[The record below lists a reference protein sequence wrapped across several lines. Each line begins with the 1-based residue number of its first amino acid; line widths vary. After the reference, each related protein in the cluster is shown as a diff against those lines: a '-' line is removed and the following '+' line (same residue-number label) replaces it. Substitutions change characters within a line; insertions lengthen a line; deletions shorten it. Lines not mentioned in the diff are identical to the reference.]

1 MVADYKPGGAEAE
14 EQLWDEGWDGE
25 GDDGDFKAILKEELE
40 KAKKKWCLTVLL
52 SKRPHVFNF
61 AKPRDVSWLS

>member
-1 MVADYKPGGAEAE
+1 MMVADYKPGGAEAE

-40 KAKKKWCLTVLL
+40 KAKKK
-52 SKRPHVFNF
+52 
-61 AKPRDVSWLS
+61 